1 MDNGSR
7 KEGSNMNELTT
18 EEINYLE
25 RQVDNTIIWLF
36 NKPQNQRYVI
46 RKMLQ
51 DTYLKGKG
59 YIE

>member
-1 MDNGSR
+1 
-7 KEGSNMNELTT
+7 MNELTT